1 MAKQGIEARLAT
13 PEGLERFQRRTAA
26 AGLQNGLA
34 VKTAGFHAGRAVGY
48 GCFFKG
54 CLGIGVQHFG

>member
-1 MAKQGIEARLAT
+1 
-13 PEGLERFQRRTAA
+13 
-26 AGLQNGLA
+26 LA